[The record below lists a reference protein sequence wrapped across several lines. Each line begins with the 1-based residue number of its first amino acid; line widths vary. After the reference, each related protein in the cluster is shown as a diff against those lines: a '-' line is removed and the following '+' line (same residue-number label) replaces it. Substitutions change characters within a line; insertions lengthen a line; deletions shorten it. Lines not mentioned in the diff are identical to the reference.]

1 MEDSEREA
9 LEAVLGHRFNNIQ
22 WLEHALTHRSHGAG
36 SEEPNNERLEFLGDS
51 VLGLAVSCR
60 LVSKFPKWDEGR
72 LSKARAR
79 LVGAESAER
88 AANRLQLGR
97 YLRLGPGEEKTG
109 GRFKQNLLADAY
121 EAIIGA
127 IFRDSGYE
135 AASAFVDR
143 SLLYDPAAL
152 TELLAEPDHKSALQE
167 WLQSRGT
174 RPAEYR
180 VIAEAGPEHAK
191 TFRIA
196 VRLNGRV
203 LSEAEGRSK
212 KSAEQSAAFLALK
225 LLRDESLAEAGS
237 SPKDA
242 RDD

>member
-9 LEAVLGHRFNNIQ
+9 LEAVLGHRFNSIQ

-88 AANRLQLGR
+88 AANRLHLGR

-127 IFRDSGYE
+127 IFRDAGYE

-167 WLQSRGT
+167 WLQERGMDIV
-174 RPAEYR
+174 EYR
-180 VIAEAGPEHAK
+180 LTDTAGPDHQKIFEVEVWHAGK
-191 TFRIA
+191 QLSLAT
-196 VRLNGRV
+196 GRTKK
-203 LSEAEGRSK
+203 EAE
-212 KSAEQSAAFLALK
+212 QAAAKLALEV
-225 LLRDESLAEAGS
+225 LLAS
-237 SPKDA
+237 
-242 RDD
+242 